1 MPAGTTAFRGSALR
15 ACTGKPSLRLGHSNA
30 ALTPGNELTGEDVLL
45 VDADSAFRS
54 LPSALKITIG
64 AGGHALR
71 PMMWMFIAILVTF
84 LVTRTVTRL
93 IRSGSGAGAGLGDL
107 QIAGVH
113 VHHQVFGILIIIG
126 TGIVLV
132 SATPDGTALDVAAA
146 IFGIGVSLS
155 LDEFAL
161 WLHLQDVYWTEEGRK
176 SVDAIFCVLAVT
188 GGLIGGTDFLSG
200 RVGTATWWSSASLLV
215 VNLILSVICML
226 KGKVTTGVVG
236 IVIGIIAFVGAV
248 RLAKPGSWWAR
259 HRYARRPKRAAR
271 AADRFGPRYQ
281 RRWNR
286 LRDLA
291 GGAPS
296 RERPL

>member
-1 MPAGTTAFRGSALR
+1 MTQ
-15 ACTGKPSLRLGHSNA
+15 
-30 ALTPGNELTGEDVLL
+30 GNELTGEDVLL
-45 VDADSAFRS
+45 VDADSVFRS
-54 LPSALKITIG
+54 LRSGLKITIG
-64 AGGHALR
+64 PGGHTLL

-93 IRSGSGAGAGLGDL
+93 IRSGSGADAGLGDL
-107 QIAGVH
+107 QIGGVH
-113 VHHQVFGILIIIG
+113 VHHQVFGILVIIA

-132 SATPDGTALDVAAA
+132 SATPHGTALDVAAA

-188 GGLIGGTDFLSG
+188 GVLIGGADFLSG
-200 RVGTATWWSSASLLV
+200 RIGTATWWSSASVLA
-215 VNLILSVICML
+215 VNLILSVICLL

-236 IVIGIIAFVGAV
+236 TVIGIIAFAGAV

-259 HRYARRPKRAAR
+259 HRYAHRPQRAAR
-271 AADRFGPRYQ
+271 AADRYGPRYQ

-286 LRDLA
+286 VRDFV

-296 RERPL
+296 REHPL